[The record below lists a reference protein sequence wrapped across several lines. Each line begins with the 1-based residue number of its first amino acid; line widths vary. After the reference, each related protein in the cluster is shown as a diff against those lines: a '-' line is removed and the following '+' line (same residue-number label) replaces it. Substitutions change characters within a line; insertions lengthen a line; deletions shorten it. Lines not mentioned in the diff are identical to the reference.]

1 MTEAGWTS
9 NAPTKEGWY
18 WWQRTENDNPVVVWV
33 NTFHPDKQLRAEMIS
48 GRRELLTHFSGLF
61 KGPISPDSYQQG
73 RVAGL
78 REAARAICMYCNDP
92 HNWAPMSNSGYHIC
106 NTPGPNHTRCRA
118 TLIHALLA
126 QQAQDEKGVGDGR
139 DSVNHINY

>member
-48 GRRELLTHFSGLF
+48 GRRELLTHFNGLF
-61 KGPISPDSYQQG
+61 KGPITPDSYQQG

-78 REAARAICMYCNDP
+78 REACIAVSQFSSDGVPINADELRI
-92 HNWAPMSNSGYHIC
+92 
-106 NTPGPNHTRCRA
+106 
-118 TLIHALLA
+118 ALVQLLGSLA
-126 QQAQDEKGVGDGR
+126 QQAQEGEGVGDG
-139 DSVNHINY
+139 N

>member
-18 WWQRTENDNPVVVWV
+18 WWRRTENDNPVVVWV

-73 RVAGL
+73 RVAALDEVERYMAMRL
-78 REAARAICMYCNDP
+78 RLAEASLATEILARNEGKQGRERAAIAELHGMQRHVSDIKEY
-92 HNWAPMSNSGYHIC
+92 
-106 NTPGPNHTRCRA
+106 
-118 TLIHALLA
+118 LA
-126 QQAQDEKGVGDGR
+126 QQAQEGGVGE
-139 DSVNHINY
+139 

>member
-1 MTEAGWTS
+1 MTEAGWTR

-78 REAARAICMYCNDP
+78 REAAIICRERGKPHDIQWWMTASKKEVSAQTAIDC
-92 HNWAPMSNSGYHIC
+92 AE
-106 NTPGPNHTRCRA
+106 
-118 TLIHALLA
+118 LIE
-126 QQAQDEKGVGDGR
+126 QYAQDEKGVGDGK
-139 DSVNHINY
+139 

>member
-18 WWQRTENDNPVVVWV
+18 WWKWTENDNPVVVWV

-61 KGPISPDSYQQG
+61 KGPISPDSFQQG

-78 REAARAICMYCNDP
+78 REAVKQLHEGVRLAQSREVAD
-92 HNWAPMSNSGYHIC
+92 ALSGHAY
-106 NTPGPNHTRCRA
+106 
-118 TLIHALLA
+118 TLDRIA
-126 QQAQDEKGVGDGR
+126 QQAQEGGVRDG
-139 DSVNHINY
+139 N